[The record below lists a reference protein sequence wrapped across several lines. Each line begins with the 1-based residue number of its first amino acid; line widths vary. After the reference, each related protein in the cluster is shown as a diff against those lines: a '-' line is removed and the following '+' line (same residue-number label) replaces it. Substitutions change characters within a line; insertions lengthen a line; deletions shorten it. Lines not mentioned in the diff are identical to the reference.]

1 MKPGLTE
8 VHTLFFLY
16 EITQQASFQVRR
28 LRLVLIN
35 SLQSI
40 ERGAMEKRA
49 TVLPNKSTSYCV
61 KGALRVYACSCARIS
76 GRILLLSFALVVSLT
91 RSDLNL
97 I

>member
-1 MKPGLTE
+1 
-8 VHTLFFLY
+8 
-16 EITQQASFQVRR
+16 
-28 LRLVLIN
+28 
-35 SLQSI
+35 
-40 ERGAMEKRA
+40 MEKRA